1 MLVNSTYKKEDC
13 IFLLKDLTNIIPS
26 TSLEEKEKMIANG
39 RNYSEMITDES
50 AVSITMN
57 QLFQELVQD
66 EKKDLAK
73 YIAIVSQGIMELYR
87 RPILVSLARAG
98 TPIGVLIKR
107 YIKFKYN
114 IDLPHYSI
122 SIIREKGIDENA
134 IKYILKKEDSENL
147 VFIDGWTGK
156 GSITRELEKSITQYN
171 QKYKTHISSDLVVLA
186 DPAKKSLLSG
196 TKKDICIPNACLN
209 STVSGLVSR
218 TIENCNYINETDF
231 HGAKVFSYL
240 KDSDYTNYFIDEIEK
255 EFSKERRNITLGT
268 DKNYVSKVLKQ
279 IMTEYKI
286 TDQNK
291 IKLSIG
297 ETSRALIR
305 RIPKLILVKD
315 KTNSNLKFILEM
327 AKEKDIE
334 VKETNTF
341 DYECIG
347 ILK

>member
-1 MLVNSTYKKEDC
+1 MLVKSTYKPEDC
-13 IFLLKDLTNIIPS
+13 TFLLKDLTNLMPS
-26 TSLEEKEKMIANG
+26 TSKEEKEKLISNG
-39 RNYSEMITDES
+39 INYSEMITDETP
-50 AVSITMN
+50 VSKEMN
-57 QLFQELVQD
+57 QIFKNMVQT

-73 YIAIVSQGIMELYR
+73 YIAIVSQGIMSLYSE
-87 RPILVSLARAG
+87 PILVSLARAG

-114 IDLPHYSI
+114 IDVPHYSI
-122 SIIREKGIDENA
+122 SIIRDKGIDENA
-134 IKYILKKEDSENL
+134 LNYIIKTEQSENL

-156 GSITRELEKSITQYN
+156 GSITEELEKSISKYN
-171 QKYKTHISSDLVVLA
+171 ETHGTKLSSDLVVLA
-186 DPAKKSLLSG
+186 DPAKKSILSG

-218 TIENCNYINETDF
+218 TIENSNYINETDF
-231 HGAKVFSYL
+231 HGAKIFDYL
-240 KDSDYTNYFIDEIEK
+240 KEFDYTNYFIDEIAK
-255 EFSKERRNITLGT
+255 EFTTDKKNITLGT
-268 DKNYVSKVLKQ
+268 DKQYVSKVLNQ
-279 IMTEYKI
+279 IMTTYQI
-286 TDQNK
+286 TDKNK

-305 RIPKLILVKD
+305 RIPNLILVKD
-315 KTNSNLKFILEM
+315 KSNPNLKFIIEM
-327 AKEKDIE
+327 AKEKNIE